1 MANQY
6 TNKVILGNETLIDL
20 TSDTVTASD
29 VASGVTFHL
38 PSGAPAVG
46 TATSGTDVVT
56 IVDTTDAAGG
66 TIRTITTSG
75 IELDTLTVNQ
85 NGTYTAPTGHAYDEV
100 VVGVTGATGATGET
114 GGGGGSGL
122 TTVASGTFVGCNN
135 TGDAGAGRQLI
146 NIGTKMAQ
154 TDFWVFLHV
163 ANGEEF
169 EYSST
174 RQYVWL
180 AFVVRHELGS
190 YDLSTTGS
198 KSFTSSYSVDS
209 NNSGTITTRTAG
221 DAFRSGKQMYNGSIS
236 DINTF
241 NFYQIKRESDHFE
254 IWIGN
259 SNAAYAFPAKT
270 YSYEVVYF
278 GSNPSTDIVEI
289 EVAE

>member
-1 MANQY
+1 MAQNISLQGATY
-6 TNKVILGNETLIDL
+6 SGVPAVILPKSGGGTASFTDV
-20 TSDTVTASD
+20 SDTTASASD
-29 VASGVTFHL
+29 VASGKYFYTAAGVRTE
-38 PSGAPAVG
+38 G
-46 TATSGTDVVT
+46 TASGGAGTVT
-56 IVDTTDAAGG
+56 ITDTLDAAGG
-66 TIRTITTSG
+66 TIREITTNP
-75 IELDTLTVNQ
+75 ITLDTLNATAD
-85 NGTYTAPTGHAYDEV
+85 GTYNAPSGHAYNTV
-100 VVGVTGATGATGET
+100 NVSV
-114 GGGGGSGL
+114 GGGGL
-122 TTVASGTFVGCNN
+122 TTITSGTFTGNN
-135 TGDAGAGRQLI
+135 NGDSTAGVGRQLI

-236 DINTF
+236 DTNNF
-241 NFYQIKRESDHFE
+241 NYYQIKRETDHFE
-254 IWIGN
+254 IWIGT
-259 SNAAYAFPAKT
+259 SNPAYAFPAKT
-270 YSYEVVYF
+270 YTYEIVYF
-278 GSNPSTDIVEI
+278 GSNPSADIVEI
-289 EVAE
+289 E